1 MLDRTKLPLERTE
14 PCQIPIPL
22 LTTYAGNAIRT
33 YFNRVLW
40 VQPQDATVV
49 CQQEVGAGGVRVL
62 RVYECGAVPK
72 DCALV
77 LPTHYIAPIPALP
90 LDTIYIA
97 TKSPFLDLSSCVFER
112 KKGARRYCKIRIA
125 ICEVGS

>member
-77 LPTHYIAPIPALP
+77 LPTHYVYCPDPRFALRHN
-90 LDTIYIA
+90 LYSHKI
-97 TKSPFLDLSSCVFER
+97 SVFGSIIMR
-112 KKGARRYCKIRIA
+112 FRAKKR
-125 ICEVGS
+125 S